1 MVKHTVVDV
10 TVSEVNLLRCE
21 VQLHVDE
28 CAIAL
33 VDKANNSRELILIHT
48 LVVIGS
54 TQSSNHLIVSS
65 LCHVATIFSTSIITC
80 ILRVILIFQVPNKYV
95 GVLVPVLSCSLVVMR
110 SVPYTAEP
118 VVVSSHIGKISC
130 CQFVITCSK
139 NITLLGILIEALS
152 FPICSVE
159 LTSGLTS
166 TRIDMRHVSVIA
178 QYIQIVCLLEVL
190 LGHVDLTEDNVL
202 HLSPCHLLLLTAVHP
217 HLTEV
222 DSNLHV
228 LGSILGNAQL
238 HITVAYNLAFL
249 GLQQHTDQRLTTNG
263 LESSLFVSHCITLSV
278 N

>member
-80 ILRVILIFQVPNKYV
+80 ILRVFLIFQVPNKYV
-95 GVLVPVLSCSLVVMR
+95 GVLVPVLSSSLVVMR

-118 VVVSSHIGKISC
+118 VVGSSHLGKIIQC
-130 CQFVITCSK
+130 VITCSS

-152 FPICSVE
+152 FPFFSVE
-159 LTSGLTS
+159 LTSYLTCTS
-166 TRIDMRHVSVIA
+166 IDMRHVSVIA
-178 QYIQIVCLLEVL
+178 QYIQIVSLLEVL
-190 LGHVDLTEDNVL
+190 LGHVDLTKDNVL
-202 HLSPCHLLLLTAVHP
+202 HLSPCNLLLLTAVHP
-217 HLTEV
+217 HFTEI

-238 HITVAYNLAFL
+238 HITVAYNLAVL

-263 LESSLFVSHCITLSV
+263 LLSSLFVSHCITLSI